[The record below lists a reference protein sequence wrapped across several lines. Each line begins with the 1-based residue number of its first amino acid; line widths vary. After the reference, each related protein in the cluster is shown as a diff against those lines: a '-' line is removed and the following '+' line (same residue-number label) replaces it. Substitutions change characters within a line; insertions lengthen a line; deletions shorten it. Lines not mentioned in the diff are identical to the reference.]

1 MLQSVSSPRKSPRG
15 ILLVGHGTR
24 DASGTRQFFEL
35 ADSLQQLISSRQSGT
50 QVEVSSQ
57 NHQGTQPPILVQPAL
72 LEFQS
77 PTISEGWKSLVE
89 SGVTHI
95 DVVPLLLF
103 AAGHAKNDIP
113 DEISKA
119 ASLTPGVSY
128 AFARPLSRQGDIV
141 QLILRRV
148 SECAGWNP
156 PEHTRSIESTKVGPQ
171 TAREHRSIEL
181 VMIGRGSHDPCARS
195 DMLVLSEMIRHRL
208 GLHRVSVCFYAMTQP
223 RFSDFLEANSPHHSD
238 SLWLFYPHLLF
249 HGRLLDS
256 ISEQISGWSKKHGAE
271 NVRLCSPL
279 GPDPLVASAV
289 LHRALQASSSAH
301 QGPSSHLENSTT
313 FTGAELSKHG

>member
-1 MLQSVSSPRKSPRG
+1 MLQRVSSPQTTPRG

-35 ADSLQQLISSRQSGT
+35 AESLQQLISSCQVTLQVGVPPDNHGT
-50 QVEVSSQ
+50 QAQ
-57 NHQGTQPPILVQPAL
+57 ILVQPAL

-77 PTISEGWKSLVE
+77 PTIAEGWNRLTE
-89 SGVTHI
+89 AGAAHI

-113 DEISKA
+113 DEICKA
-119 ASLTPGVSY
+119 AALTPGITYS
-128 AFARPLSRQGDIV
+128 FARPLSRHPDIV

-148 SECAGWNP
+148 AESAGWIL
-156 PEHTRSIESTKVGPQ
+156 PEQDHSLETKTVFPD
-171 TAREHRSIEL
+171 TAREPRSIEL

-195 DMLVLSEMIRHRL
+195 DMLVLSEIVRHRL
-208 GLHRVSVCFYAMTQP
+208 QLERVSVCFYAMTQP
-223 RFSDFLEANSPHHSD
+223 RFSNFLDTTSPNQNG

-256 ISEQISGWSKKHGAE
+256 ITEQVSDWSKEHGAD
-271 NVRLCSPL
+271 NVRLCAPL

-289 LHRALQASSSAH
+289 LQRALQASSNV
-301 QGPSSHLENSTT
+301 PRDLNSLP
-313 FTGAELSKHG
+313 GD